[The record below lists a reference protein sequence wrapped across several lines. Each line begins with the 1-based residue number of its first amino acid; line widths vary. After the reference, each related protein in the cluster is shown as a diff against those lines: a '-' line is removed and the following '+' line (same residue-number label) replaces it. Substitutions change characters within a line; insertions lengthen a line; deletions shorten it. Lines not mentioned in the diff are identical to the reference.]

1 MQLRLNSTVGDM
13 ADVGKGENLSDQ
25 YKDQAIY
32 LPSLQQGYAAFPFRN
47 LASVR
52 DGVLPK
58 GLTLADLD
66 FLNPNSNLWHCK
78 YVLYSAGQFDRAQI
92 RNPDMVSMRGADT
105 VVVGDS
111 GGYQIGTGKLKEV
124 QGWNQFRNDPSAV
137 AAHWTMNFGIRDRI
151 MRWLDRYCDYAM
163 TLDMPLW
170 VLQDPKA
177 QKSSPFAKLSVD
189 QLVDL
194 SYDNLKYFADNRGK
208 ATGRSAKYLNI
219 LQDIG
224 EDTGERWYQRVK
236 DFEFEGWAFGSD
248 TKSGI
253 DPILKWVRRLLDD
266 GKLNSK
272 TEWLHI
278 LGVST
283 LEMGVCLTALQT
295 RLRELIGNPN
305 FAVSYDS
312 SSPFQT
318 SGIAQKICML
328 PELTEDINTWRIKS
342 VPYPQHPK
350 FKSRTDIRYLEDIV
364 SPIANLVS
372 INDFHAKSGPMETRF
387 LDTLAQ
393 HLLTNHNIYVYHK
406 ACQISSASINN
417 VQVIPSRLELALNNL
432 NNALI

>member
-1 MQLRLNSTVGDM
+1 MTDAIS
-13 ADVGKGENLSDQ
+13 GESFNDH
-25 YKDQAIY
+25 YRDCAIY
-32 LPSLQQGYAAFPFRN
+32 LPSLQQAYAAFPFRDP
-47 LASVR
+47 ATVR
-52 DGVLPK
+52 DGLLPR
-58 GLTLADLD
+58 GLALSDLD
-66 FLNPNSNLWHCK
+66 FLNPDSRLWHCK

-92 RNPDMVSMRGADT
+92 RTPDMVTERRPGT

-124 QGWNQFRNDPSAV
+124 QGWNQFRNDPRAI
-137 AAHWTMNFGIRDRI
+137 AAHWTMNVAIRDRI

-177 QKSSPFAKLSVD
+177 QKSSPFANLSVD
-189 QLVDL
+189 QLIDL
-194 SYDNLKYFADNRGK
+194 SYDNLKYFAENRGK

-253 DPILKWVRRLLDD
+253 EPILRWVRRLLDD

-283 LEMGVCLTALQT
+283 LEMGVYLTALQQ
-295 RLRELIGNPN
+295 RLRVLTGNPE
-305 FAVSYDS
+305 FVVSYDS
-312 SSPFQT
+312 SSPFRT
-318 SGIAQKICML
+318 SGISQKIAVL
-328 PELTEDINTWRIKS
+328 PELTNDIKTWRIRS

-350 FKSRTDIRYLEDIV
+350 YKSRTDIRYLEDIV
-364 SPIANLVS
+364 SPVTKLVS
-372 INDFHAKSGPMETRF
+372 INDFHAKAGPMETRF

-393 HLLTNHNIYVYHK
+393 HLLTNHNVYVYHK
-406 ACQISSASINN
+406 AAVDAIRYTCLEGLALPTQLSSAMKAI
-417 VQVIPSRLELALNNL
+417 EAL
-432 NNALI
+432 